1 MLHSK
6 AGAPSYVLTA
16 VATVAAR
23 RRAHIFFIG
32 SGAGK
37 CATSGREGAVAQVG
51 DEDGGT

>member
-32 SGAGK
+32 SGAGEGRQ
-37 CATSGREGAVAQVG
+37 AWTEEAREGG
-51 DEDGGT
+51 I